1 MVWNGYLGFIVST
14 TSTTIWV
21 ITQYMIKSKECPENH
36 PIYAIDIDM
45 GSTIFYNQSPIEQ
58 ESHSS
63 IVEQKQEIEE
73 KKQEVGI
80 DLDEKE
86 KWWVMHFDGV
96 VSKEGEGAW
105 IDITAPILIKKIL
118 FSFKFYFECT
128 NNVVEHEA
136 LILGLKILKELQ
148 AKRVYIYGYSNLVIK

>member
-1 MVWNGYLGFIVST
+1 
-14 TSTTIWV
+14 
-21 ITQYMIKSKECPENH
+21 MIKSKECPENH

-96 VSKEGEGAW
+96 VSKEGEGA
-105 IDITAPILIKKIL
+105 
-118 FSFKFYFECT
+118 
-128 NNVVEHEA
+128 
-136 LILGLKILKELQ
+136 
-148 AKRVYIYGYSNLVIK
+148 